1 MKETAVQIRSEYQS
15 GLLYLEP
22 TGEID
27 HHTAKV
33 LREKMDRDIYFY
45 RPRVAVLALSG
56 ISFMDSSGLGLILG
70 RYTKLNDMGGK
81 LKLEDPSEEILKI
94 LRLAG
99 VDKLIEILWSDPVG
113 EPSGKL
119 PQRKEEKE

>member
-1 MKETAVQIRSEYQS
+1 MKENASALKSEYLN
-15 GLLYLEP
+15 GMLYLEP
-22 TGEID
+22 SGEID
-27 HHTAKV
+27 HHTAKT

-45 RPRVAVLALSG
+45 RPRVAVLALSK

-81 LKLEDPSEEILKI
+81 LKLENPTAEILKI

-99 VDKLIEILWSDPVG
+99 VDKLIEILWTASAG
-113 EPSGKL
+113 ETG
-119 PQRKEEKE
+119 EKSRQTAIG